1 MVETSGEWR
10 EERFYVLRTLERLEG
25 ELKEKTESIAKHE
38 DREEKYTKDLNEAH
52 ARIRAL
58 QSSVKTARLKS
69 WAAMGAASFLGVV
82 VVELLKSYLK

>member
-10 EERFYVLRTLERLEG
+10 EERFYVLRTLERLES
-25 ELKEKTESIAKHE
+25 ELKEKTEHIAKHE

-69 WAAMGAASFLGVV
+69 WAATAAASFLGVV
-82 VVELLKSYLK
+82 VIELLKSYLK